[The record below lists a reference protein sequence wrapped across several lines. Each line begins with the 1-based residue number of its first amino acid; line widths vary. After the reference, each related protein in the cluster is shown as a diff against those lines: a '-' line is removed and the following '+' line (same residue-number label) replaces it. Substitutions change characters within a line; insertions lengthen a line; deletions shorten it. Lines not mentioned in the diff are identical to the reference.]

1 MTIKEI
7 KESELRELEELN
19 LELSSNPYYPETELR
34 ELEELDGLE
43 LSYNPYYPE
52 EDLLTNESIQV
63 IFHDH
68 RSLDEKMHCFV
79 TGSSSFKENEPWI
92 QTYSGKRFTPL
103 NPTMNSIV
111 IQDIAS
117 ALSMQCRFAGHINEF
132 YSVAQHSVYVSYF
145 CDSKYSLHGLLHDAS
160 EAYLVD
166 IPSPL
171 KRSELFS
178 EYRKVEENLQ
188 KTIYRRFGLHEEES
202 ESVKRADK
210 LMLGIEAKQLLS
222 LRDDWTITDS
232 IPPFL
237 IKPLS
242 PKDAKVL
249 FLKRFFELMKF
260 ENHESYLLL

>member
-1 MTIKEI
+1 MKDFFIPI
-7 KESELRELEELN
+7 SVQ
-19 LELSSNPYYPETELR
+19 ET
-34 ELEELDGLE
+34 
-43 LSYNPYYPE
+43 PI
-52 EDLLTNESIQV
+52 EDLLQNIEDANLTEALRKLYNTTSENSDFNQGSFNNPTLKDKAYCYTTGTN
-63 IFHDH
+63 
-68 RSLDEKMHCFV
+68 
-79 TGSSSFKENEPWI
+79 SFKENEPWI

-111 IQDIAS
+111 IQDIAN
-117 ALSMQCRFAGHINEF
+117 ALSMQCRFAGHISEF
-132 YSVAQHSVYVSYF
+132 YSVAQHSVYVSYL
-145 CDSKYSLHGLLHDAS
+145 CDSKDSLHGLLHDAS

-171 KRSELFS
+171 KKSELFS

-188 KTIYRRFGLHEEES
+188 KTIYRRFDLHEEES
-202 ESVKRADK
+202 ESVKHADK

-222 LRDDWTITDS
+222 LRDDWIITDS

>member
-1 MTIKEI
+1 MTIKELKEI
-7 KESELRELEELN
+7 KESELRELEEL
-19 LELSSNPYYPETELR
+19 E
-34 ELEELDGLE
+34 GLE
-43 LSYNPYYPE
+43 LSPPPYYPE
-52 EDLLTNESIQV
+52 EDLLTNESTQV

-111 IQDIAS
+111 IQDIAN
-117 ALSMQCRFAGHINEF
+117 ALSMQCRFAGHITEF
-132 YSVAQHSVYVSYF
+132 YSVAQHSVYVSYL
-145 CDSKYSLHGLLHDAS
+145 CDSRYSLHGLLHDAS

-171 KRSELFS
+171 KKSKLFS

-188 KTIYRRFGLHEEES
+188 KTIYRRFGLHEEEGEL
-202 ESVKRADK
+202 ESVKHADK

-222 LRDDWTITDS
+222 LRDDWGTITDS

-237 IKPLS
+237 IKPLN